1 MPIGFPVPHTGP
13 KAMAKRKKASTRR
26 PGTLVVMSGTNFPQ
40 RVCNTAEAA
49 AILGVHPAHVRR
61 LAGRD
66 EIWSATPFGERAPV
80 YNADQLEARA
90 ALAAKERA
98 AGVRKGRPPA
108 AISG

>member
-1 MPIGFPVPHTGP
+1 
-13 KAMAKRKKASTRR
+13 MAKRKKASTRR

-49 AILGVHPAHVRR
+49 AILGVHVRYVRR
-61 LAGRD
+61 LASQG
-66 EIWSATPFGERAPV
+66 EIWSAAPFGQRAPV

-108 AISG
+108 AVSG

>member
-1 MPIGFPVPHTGP
+1 
-13 KAMAKRKKASTRR
+13 MAKRKKVSTRR
-26 PGTLVVMSGTNFPQ
+26 PGTLVVMSGSTLPQ
-40 RVCNTAEAA
+40 RVCTTAEAA
-49 AILGVHPAHVRR
+49 AILGVHVRYIRR
-61 LAGRD
+61 LANQG

-80 YNADQLEARA
+80 YDAVELEARA